1 MGKLH
6 VHCVGQRPQSTK
18 GNYVGMEQECLIL
31 TDSAR
36 YVESLYIKITKYVKS
51 TTTIWF
57 IYRKHKKQERTILR
71 IVVIVKRRLRKWK
84 T

>member
-1 MGKLH
+1 MLNEKNRVYVLNAEREKLIMGKLH
-6 VHCVGQRPQSTK
+6 VHCVGQRQQSTK

-51 TTTIWF
+51 ITTIWF
-57 IYRKHKKQERTILR
+57 I
-71 IVVIVKRRLRKWK
+71 
-84 T
+84 